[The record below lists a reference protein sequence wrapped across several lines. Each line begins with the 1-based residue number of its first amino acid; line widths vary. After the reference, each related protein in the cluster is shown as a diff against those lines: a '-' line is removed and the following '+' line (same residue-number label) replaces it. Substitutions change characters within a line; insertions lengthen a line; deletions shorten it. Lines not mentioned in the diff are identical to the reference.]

1 MIAVMM
7 IKFMI
12 PESDDMMIITDAL
25 KVNFILQAVLSV
37 FVDTTFLFGMPI
49 LEGRGPSAGLEN
61 IQDK

>member
-1 MIAVMM
+1 MMAVMM
-7 IKFMI
+7 IRLMI
-12 PESDDMMIITDAL
+12 PENDDMIITDEL
-25 KVNFILQAVLSV
+25 KVKFILQAVLSV

>member
-12 PESDDMMIITDAL
+12 PENDDMINTDEV
-25 KVNFILQAVLSV
+25 KFILQAVLSV

>member
-1 MIAVMM
+1 MMAVMM

-12 PESDDMMIITDAL
+12 PENDDMIITDEL
-25 KVNFILQAVLSV
+25 KVKFILQAVLSV

>member
-7 IKFMI
+7 FKFMI
-12 PESDDMMIITDAL
+12 PENDDVMITDEL

>member
-12 PESDDMMIITDAL
+12 PENDDLIITDEL
-25 KVNFILQAVLSV
+25 KVKFILQAVLSV

>member
-1 MIAVMM
+1 MMAVMM

-12 PESDDMMIITDAL
+12 PESDDMMIITDEFKL
-25 KVNFILQAVLSV
+25 KFILQAVLSV

>member
-1 MIAVMM
+1 MMAVMM

-12 PESDDMMIITDAL
+12 PESYDMIITDAL
-25 KVNFILQAVLSV
+25 KVKFILQAVLSV

>member
-12 PESDDMMIITDAL
+12 PENDDIMITDEL

>member
-1 MIAVMM
+1 MMAVMM

-12 PESDDMMIITDAL
+12 PESDDMIITDAL
-25 KVNFILQAVLSV
+25 KVKFILQAVLSV

>member
-12 PESDDMMIITDAL
+12 PESDDMIITDAL
-25 KVNFILQAVLSV
+25 KVKFILQAVLSV

>member
-1 MIAVMM
+1 MAVMM

-12 PESDDMMIITDAL
+12 PESDDMIITDAL

>member
-7 IKFMI
+7 FKFMI
-12 PESDDMMIITDAL
+12 PENYDMMITDEL

>member
-1 MIAVMM
+1 MMAVMM
-7 IKFMI
+7 IRFMI
-12 PESDDMMIITDAL
+12 PESDDMMIITDEFKL
-25 KVNFILQAVLSV
+25 KFILQAVLSV

>member
-1 MIAVMM
+1 MMAGMM

-12 PESDDMMIITDAL
+12 PENDDMIITDAL
-25 KVNFILQAVLSV
+25 KVKFILQAVLSV

>member
-1 MIAVMM
+1 MM

-12 PESDDMMIITDAL
+12 PENDDMIITDAL

>member
-12 PESDDMMIITDAL
+12 PENDDMIITDEL
-25 KVNFILQAVLSV
+25 KVKFILQAVLSV

>member
-12 PESDDMMIITDAL
+12 PESDDMMIITDEFKL
-25 KVNFILQAVLSV
+25 KFILQAVLSV

>member
-12 PESDDMMIITDAL
+12 PENDDMIITDAL

>member
-7 IKFMI
+7 IKFKI
-12 PESDDMMIITDAL
+12 PENDDMIITDEL
-25 KVNFILQAVLSV
+25 KVKFILQAVLSV

>member
-1 MIAVMM
+1 M
-7 IKFMI
+7 FMG
-12 PESDDMMIITDAL
+12 PENDDMIITDAL
-25 KVNFILQAVLSV
+25 KVEFILQAVLSV